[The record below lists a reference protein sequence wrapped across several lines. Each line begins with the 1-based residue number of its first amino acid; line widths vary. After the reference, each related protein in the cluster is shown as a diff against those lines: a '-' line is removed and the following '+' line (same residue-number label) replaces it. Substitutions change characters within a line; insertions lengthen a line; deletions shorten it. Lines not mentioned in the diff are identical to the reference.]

1 MPGYGAMG
9 LGRNGQRRARSP
21 NNAGAA
27 NGEDMALR
35 DAPPAGQAIGQAR
48 RRRSLRPVARP
59 RLQALTKPIRVDAL
73 TRCAIRK
80 GAVA

>member
-1 MPGYGAMG
+1 
-9 LGRNGQRRARSP
+9 
-21 NNAGAA
+21 
-27 NGEDMALR
+27 MALR
-35 DAPPAGQAIGQAR
+35 DAPPAGQTIGQAR